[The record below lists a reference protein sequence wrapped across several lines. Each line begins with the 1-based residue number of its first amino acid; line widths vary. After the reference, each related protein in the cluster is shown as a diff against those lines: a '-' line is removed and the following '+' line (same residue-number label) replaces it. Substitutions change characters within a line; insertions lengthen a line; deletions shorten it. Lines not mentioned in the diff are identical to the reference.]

1 MQPDRTKVDFKTLK
15 ELTDFVDRNVIRA
28 EIITA
33 DAGSIIEP
41 GYIHIELQHVRS
53 PWDHNCFCSVKGDLR
68 FVDYYYNKIL
78 DWLRSS
84 RAPYWM
90 MHKIS
95 LWWKTVILYSI
106 IIPLIMFIV
115 KSDEVWVLISL
126 ASGSFPIAFLLSVL
140 IEIIA
145 VVALPCGEFAI
156 GRGEIIKRR
165 RNIVLNIIIVV
176 IFLGIVVGIAAI
188 LLHGKIFGPS
198 PPNSGG

>member
-78 DWLRSS
+78 DWL
-84 RAPYWM
+84 
-90 MHKIS
+90 
-95 LWWKTVILYSI
+95 
-106 IIPLIMFIV
+106 IPLIMFIV